1 MFKKVLIAN
10 RGEIAVRVMRTLRE
24 MGIASVAIYSD
35 ADADA
40 LHVQYA
46 DEAVHV
52 GPAASAE
59 SYLRID
65 RVLEACRQT
74 GAEAVHPGYGFL
86 SENTDFAKACEDAG
100 IVFIGPPASAILAMG
115 EKTQARRLMI
125 EAGVPVVPGA
135 EYAIPTAAEAKVLAL
150 EMGFPVLVKAAAG
163 GGGKGMRRVDDPDEF
178 ERAFAG
184 AQREALAA
192 FGNGDCYVEK
202 WIVQPKHVE
211 IQVLADQ
218 HGNTVHLFERDCSVQ
233 RRHQKVVEE
242 SPCPIIRPDVREA
255 MGAVAVKAAQAVNYV
270 GAGTCEFLLDVNQDF
285 YFLEMNTRLQVE
297 HPVTEAVTGVDLVE
311 QQLRIADGE
320 ALPFRQEDLV
330 QRGHA
335 IEVRVYAEDTANNF
349 MPAPGPIT
357 MLRAPTGHGV
367 RDDNGYATGSEVS
380 LFYDPM
386 IAKLIVHADTR
397 EKARARMLRCLEE
410 YVVHG
415 VETNIEF
422 LMHSLRNEAFID
434 GAYDTGVV
442 AGIQADIAALP
453 APSTLDC
460 DVAIAAAALG
470 RLFARGTGS
479 AQAPGEAA
487 RQTDGDWLRFGRYRQ
502 LQRL

>member
-35 ADADA
+35 ADANA
-40 LHVQYA
+40 VHVHYA

-52 GPAASAE
+52 GPSPSAE

-65 RVLEACRQT
+65 RVLAACRET

-135 EYAIPTAAEAKVLAL
+135 EYAIPSAAEAKTLAV

-211 IQVLADQ
+211 IQVLADP

-242 SPCPIIRPDVREA
+242 SPCPVIRDDVRAA

-311 QQLRIADGE
+311 QQIRVANGE
-320 ALPFRQEDLV
+320 ALPFTQEDLE

-335 IEVRVYAEDTANNF
+335 IEVRLYAEDTANNF

-367 RDDNGYATGSEVS
+367 RDDNGYATGTEVS

-415 VETNIEF
+415 VETNLEF
-422 LMHSLRNEAFID
+422 LTHSLRNAAFVAGD
-434 GAYDTGVV
+434 YDTGVV
-442 AGIQADIAALP
+442 SAIQSDIEALP
-453 APSTLDC
+453 EPSAEEREL
-460 DVAIAAAALG
+460 AIAAVALS
-470 RLFARGTGS
+470 RYFAG
-479 AQAPGEAA
+479 APRSTKGAEEAPA
-487 RQTDGDWLRFGRYRQ
+487 ESQWLRYGRFRQ
-502 LQRL
+502 LNRF

>member
-192 FGNGDCYVEK
+192 FGNGDVTSRSGSCSRSTSRSRCSRT
-202 WIVQPKHVE
+202 
-211 IQVLADQ
+211 
-218 HGNTVHLFERDCSVQ
+218 NTATRCTSSSATAACSVGT
-233 RRHQKVVEE
+233 RRWWR
-242 SPCPIIRPDVREA
+242 SRPARSSA
-255 MGAVAVKAAQAVNYV
+255 LM
-270 GAGTCEFLLDVNQDF
+270 CE
-285 YFLEMNTRLQVE
+285 R
-297 HPVTEAVTGVDLVE
+297 
-311 QQLRIADGE
+311 RW
-320 ALPFRQEDLV
+320 
-330 QRGHA
+330 
-335 IEVRVYAEDTANNF
+335 
-349 MPAPGPIT
+349 
-357 MLRAPTGHGV
+357 
-367 RDDNGYATGSEVS
+367 
-380 LFYDPM
+380 
-386 IAKLIVHADTR
+386 
-397 EKARARMLRCLEE
+397 ARW
-410 YVVHG
+410 
-415 VETNIEF
+415 
-422 LMHSLRNEAFID
+422 
-434 GAYDTGVV
+434 
-442 AGIQADIAALP
+442 P
-453 APSTLDC
+453 
-460 DVAIAAAALG
+460 
-470 RLFARGTGS
+470 
-479 AQAPGEAA
+479 
-487 RQTDGDWLRFGRYRQ
+487 
-502 LQRL
+502 